1 MVRSLS
7 LVQSG
12 LICITHGMRRPVW
25 VITDDAQKQKKSDQI
40 LAASSQKVRLLNEA
54 TKEITSLQDAV
65 DLEMATDDEKAQL
78 TAWKK
83 YRVLLNRVDTSTATV
98 RAPAVTASMVWL
110 ISNY

>member
-1 MVRSLS
+1 MYHTWDAEA
-7 LVQSG
+7 G
-12 LICITHGMRRPVW
+12 KW

-40 LAASSQKVRLLNEA
+40 LAASSQKVRPLNEA
-54 TKEITSLQDAV
+54 TKEIAPLQDAV

-98 RAPAVTASMVWL
+98 RAPARAPAVTASMVWL